1 MNKIITE
8 ISATD
13 NVSSVVAKISR
24 DVSAFAQDTGEA
36 VRRIAQATE
45 GASGVLGKI
54 AQNTRTSW
62 AELATG
68 AASMMNIAQSVV
80 GKFGEAWRSAVAIGD
95 ASQRLSPLVGGLDRS
110 RALAEALRNEAANGT
125 ESFEKLAGVAGRLAS
140 VFKSTE
146 SIRRWTSAFHNIS
159 AGTGLDVNELV
170 GNFVRSR
177 ASGRFEAGFLDMF
190 AQKGV
195 NIYEPLA
202 KELKMSEA
210 ELRKAAKTG
219 ELAFSDVER
228 AILACAEGTGVFAGQ
243 AEAMS
248 NTAGGAAKTL
258 GAQWEILVAKFAEPI
273 AEALTPLMQRMS
285 ASMVKMQPLAAA
297 VGSAVSNVGGAL
309 VSAFENLPK
318 TLGIATAAWAMFNA
332 RVRASFL
339 WIVSGK
345 WFAPV
350 IQSARSAIVAF
361 RAFGAAARAQYGS
374 VVSFSGA
381 VLRLD
386 KTALSLCRSLA
397 VSFPAAIRAAKAAVV
412 STLIGAVFVALGEAI
427 AYVYNKIAEGREL
440 KDRVNGLTSAVK
452 DLDSAF
458 AETDAAGV
466 RRVENEKLAESMQLL
481 EEVAQDA
488 GVALGEV
495 EEMERK
501 FIAGTF
507 NTDDADNGEAFKRI
521 FEMRAEIRKKAAA
534 AYVAAVERETEKRKA
549 AERKAREEEI
559 AEMRKNIADVRAE
572 LEKRKLELAR
582 QTAESIPAKIKIE
595 LDLVGRETVESLD
608 WFIESYGRFATL
620 TDEQKRKFEQL
631 LAARE
636 KIAAIEASTESAR
649 ASLREKVA
657 LMQAE
662 LAGNEKLL
670 ALKEKLHE
678 AEIRAQFIK
687 AGASAEQA
695 EEGVRRYRE
704 LERAVE
710 AKRDAEKRAE
720 EEAKANETV
729 GRESE
734 ELAILRA
741 KISGNDALAA
751 SLERERA
758 IREKIA
764 SLTAQGVSEEKA
776 RALATERVALEAA
789 KNGVENGGNAT
800 AGAANVPAARDEVER
815 RLLSA
820 AYRTARASGLGH
832 DDAVSDALLRVR
844 GGGSAGNGSVVPA
857 AAESVL
863 SVVSDI
869 REHTRGIL
877 DVLRGGFN
885 PQKLLVN
892 PILS

>member
-13 NVSSVVAKISR
+13 KVSSVVAKISR

-45 GASGVLGKI
+45 GASGVLGRI

-80 GKFGEAWRSAVAIGD
+80 GKFGEAWRSAVALGD
-95 ASQRLSPLVGGLDRS
+95 VSQRLAPLVGGLDRS
-110 RALAEALRNEAANGT
+110 RALTEALRDEAANGT

-219 ELAFSDVER
+219 ELAFADVER

-285 ASMVKMQPLAAA
+285 EWLEKIRPLAEGVGKVVSGTLVVAFERLPLAIGVAGGAA
-297 VGSAVSNVGGAL
+297 WVLSARFRALILAVVRLGSTVWRSCASAVAAL
-309 VSAFENLPK
+309 
-318 TLGIATAAWAMFNA
+318 
-332 RVRASFL
+332 
-339 WIVSGK
+339 
-345 WFAPV
+345 
-350 IQSARSAIVAF
+350 RS
-361 RAFGAAARAQYGS
+361 FGAAARAQSGS
-374 VVSFSGA
+374 LLRFSGS

-386 KTALSLCRSLA
+386 KSALALCGTLRTAFPRAMLA
-397 VSFPAAIRAAKAAVV
+397 VKASLI
-412 STLIGAVFVALGEAI
+412 STGIGALIVALGFVAE
-427 AYVYNKIAEGREL
+427 KIVEL
-440 KDRVNGLTSAVK
+440 VSESSELADEFENLKTSVK

-458 AETDAAGV
+458 SETDAAGR
-466 RRVENEKLAESMQLL
+466 RRVEHEKLAETMKAVGALAKETGLTLVEFSNAEEKYIRGEFRAIDYERGGDLHRILTARANIRAAAAKAEREAIRRESEKKREEELKAQEDEIASMRKHADALRT
-481 EEVAQDA
+481 EIAKRKADVARAAA
-488 GVALGEV
+488 GTAPEKVMIELS
-495 EEMERK
+495 
-501 FIAGTF
+501 IAGTP
-507 NTDDADNGEAFKRI
+507 TL
-521 FEMRAEIRKKAAA
+521 
-534 AYVAAVERETEKRKA
+534 VAL
-549 AERKAREEEI
+549 
-559 AEMRKNIADVRAE
+559 NS
-572 LEKRKLELAR
+572 ELA
-582 QTAESIPAKIKIE
+582 ALSEA
-595 LDLVGRETVESLD
+595 V
-608 WFIESYGRFATL
+608 AL
-620 TDEQKRKFEQL
+620 TEEQKRRAEQL

-741 KISGNDALAA
+741 KISGNEALAA

-789 KNGVENGGNAT
+789 KNGEAIGGNAT
-800 AGAANVPAARDEVER
+800 AVAANVPAARDEAER